1 MRYVVVGSGPA
12 GISAAEE
19 IRKTDPAGP
28 ITMIT
33 ADPHPAYSPVMLT
46 YWMSGHYPKERLF
59 FRDMGS
65 WAADHRVDL
74 RCGETGN
81 GHRRSAAGGDSLPGR
96 GDRL

>member
-46 YWMSGHYPKERLF
+46 YWMSGHTPKERLF
-59 FRDMGS
+59 FREMGS
-65 WAADHRVDL
+65 WAAGSQGGSSL
-74 RCGETGN
+74 R
-81 GHRRSAAGGDSLPGR
+81 
-96 GDRL
+96 